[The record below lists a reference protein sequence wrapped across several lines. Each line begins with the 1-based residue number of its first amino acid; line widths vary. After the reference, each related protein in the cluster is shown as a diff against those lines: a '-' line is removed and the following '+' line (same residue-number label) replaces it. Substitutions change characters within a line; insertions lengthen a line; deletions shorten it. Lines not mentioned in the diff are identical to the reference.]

1 MLGRSAS
8 KLSVMKTAKSRK
20 RSIEEIIWA
29 AHWITHLKVLKYVED
44 NSCMINP
51 VNKAIAGIFYLIY
64 FQYFNIS
71 IVLKFLLQFSKTNAK
86 KCAKLKA
93 S

>member
-29 AHWITHLKVLKYVED
+29 AQWITHLKVLKYVED

-64 FQYFNIS
+64 FQYSNIS
-71 IVLKFLLQFSKTNAK
+71 IVLKLLLQFSKTNAK